1 MAELINS
8 KIFKELSQNDRSFLY
23 RSKSSDGMDN
33 LVFIHQ
39 YTAEEVSNS
48 LSEFNRTYGM
58 VNDGSR
64 IRVEP
69 TTRFS
74 AYFKLKTDILLP
86 KDIRKAEVQPLVDLL
101 SQEARAIFVYIN
113 GKKIPDDIL
122 SIYTTNYGTDIFVP
136 YSYVPS
142 WKGFKVFIEKINLRD
157 KEYVHYYSE
166 NQESES
172 ITLTL
177 KAENDDYFDFDTFD
191 NDKFLIYTDGR
202 LTNEICKS
210 VINKNEKTITLS
222 YNNMVNK
229 EVEIFY
235 NHFITYRKRDND
247 YQTNKVLYF
256 KIDKEFESSIHGVI
270 PKRTL
275 GFYRGGLRLSID
287 EITQEARQIYS
298 YKRDV
303 VESWANSCFF
313 IQDAE
318 EDNNTLYQ
326 SFNSDY
332 YINGMLGNDRL
343 LKAIKGEKT
352 DTIFDNYIDNG
363 VNYDKILTNDGE
375 RYDDILADRYID
387 KLLDTP
393 PDENYQT
400 LTKELIRR
408 NPSLVRNFLKL
419 FAGTTTSYW
428 INRVKNDET
437 PIRVGAKSICPE
449 GKILNIKVYLNRDYI
464 DYNKYTKTDE
474 NGTVVLEFPASLFS
488 EGINFLEISETI
500 QETASNQINYLSYE
514 VGDLLEPDSKDFAA
528 TLPIARDIVDQYTDD
543 VEKHL
548 VIFQMIEGLDGY
560 LYPTDK
566 KIGYIAVDDFVIDQT
581 ESEYRINFKTKPVK
595 NFIVYFRNFSYNGSF
610 RYEKDGEGATDSI
623 VYMYSGSDTNPIPI
637 APVGI
642 PEVYVNNQYYIYG
655 IDYVY
660 STPMDNAAIGGTLI
674 SFLRVLEKNDLV
686 SLTFNGIENKGIINV
701 SNMEYESKYGLLY
714 FSTLEFPFHTDYLD
728 LYIDGK
734 KIFKSDIDIFSDKLI
749 RVRHLEVPFKDLYL
763 QTKFTCDYEDLT
775 FFFDCYK
782 EDEFELLL
790 EKLFIAVDPVYLQY
804 DTKTTHP
811 DQIYEEWEDTV
822 GENNNKDPNP
832 ESEEPVVE
840 RQNLLTAM
848 YMKWIISDDA
858 RSMMLNGH
866 KLGDKVFGYFKL
878 YQFDTSQANQIHID
892 LNKREILGSQNIG
905 LNCNIKPLGYA
916 RRMNMI
922 LEALKKSTD
931 VDLNNIWSL
940 FINDKISNQILPIDF
955 PFEMDLKT
963 GWLAHLEEDVNYFPE
978 NQKIPVI
985 KKTEEVKPEAV
996 ILNTIPDMISFGQN
1010 EDSCLAVQTNGEV
1023 QYEFIPESSE
1033 DFNPN
1038 IIYNEMTKEF
1048 SFSGRQ
1054 VGKGNLVITSS
1065 AEDKEPTKRIIP
1077 VELKEKAY
1085 IVVDRP
1091 VQSTEN
1097 GLVKL
1102 PASHLRHFTGNA
1114 TFSEKLNTI
1123 VSDIYYKPPHN
1134 NDCPTQLVNTIE
1146 VDWNQYKGI
1155 IYKPLNGYECIV
1167 GWEEGDKT
1175 YKFQG
1180 MFQYHNSFFTVNKND
1195 NTAMQS
1201 VIKGPYAF
1209 QEGDLVLAFYEKNQN
1224 NANVLQTRVIR
1235 NNRIASGSSA
1245 YCTVG
1250 GQRIPKL
1257 GISAMWR
1264 GDDGTLEDVGGNTIA
1279 KDLIVIKTGSK
1290 YLNSGISDYTEL
1302 VNEYNT
1308 ALELLDTVH
1317 MKHYESVN
1325 VPYDSNV
1332 EEFKFES
1339 GDDNIASVVDNR
1351 EENRFEITGNAVGKT
1366 NVLITSTDQ
1375 EGDYGF
1381 KSVIPV
1387 TILPLP
1393 DTILEVSEINEIIIT
1408 QEASFNIV
1416 RTNGELEF
1424 TYDET
1429 KLELIREN
1437 NVVKITGLELGEA
1450 EITITARAEN
1460 CYETT
1465 VTINLNI
1472 LPVPLVPFELDVEH
1486 IYCLEE
1492 TIVTINV
1499 DSICDSYD
1507 YELISEEEDLLT
1519 IVKQDKVLTITANK
1533 VGEGELKFTASKALY
1548 ESIELSIP
1556 VRITERASTVID
1568 IEPKFIEMAYPGFD
1582 LPLEVITDA
1591 RNPVVASN
1599 RVDRLT
1605 IEKVDEYNFICHCVS
1620 PGEVEISIT
1629 GRATELK
1636 ETTFVLGL
1644 EVTETPE
1651 ETPLSIETPA
1661 DVIEWDTLEIPFT
1674 TEAETVNITFDNE
1687 NYEEYFTYEVE
1698 YFEKQLGEPELDENE
1713 QPIIPP
1719 SGKIIIT
1726 SIKPAV
1732 INMTLTAKVYS
1743 YLEKSVTVPITI
1755 VERAYTELSTDKE
1768 EFDLHIDWT
1777 DEIRV
1782 TTNAE
1787 EFTFEVQNPEFVEV
1801 TQDDD
1806 DLNLFYLKGKEIGTT
1821 TIVLRALAEGFKE
1834 SLYFVTIHAIEKPQT
1849 ALDIDD
1855 AAIVIGEQEP
1865 FTRQVTS
1872 NAKTITVVISDK
1884 SVADVSISK
1893 AGTEVLNLSVQ
1904 GLVPGDA
1911 VITVSATATKHLP
1924 ASIDIPITVMARTQ
1938 ISLDPASLNI
1948 RIGDKA
1954 ESKLVTDIEDWSTVT
1969 LETFVSQYGSNGADE
1984 EVVSHTLDKENK
1996 KVEVTG
2002 IKPGNSYITFS
2013 AQEEGKVKNS
2023 AMLMVNVMK
2032 RLEKTELVGDKQSL
2046 ELKLDSDSNDD
2057 TLSFDSNADY
2067 VMLDIFVADPELPPT
2082 EGSEEVIDPSAPENG
2097 ENHDTNDN
2105 IFSGIDSI
2113 APEANGQVV
2122 SHNSID
2128 TSDNNN
2134 DIDVGGSNEPDSSA
2148 PIEGENG
2155 EEEPI
2160 EEEKPV
2166 VEIQSINQK
2175 SFKIIP
2181 LKEGECKLTATAI
2194 ALPTD
2199 EIEYQM
2205 TQLTINVTVLP
2216 PDPVIL
2222 PDKDGQIVP
2231 INPGVLP
2238 GEGGESV
2245 DIGPGIDVMPEPEQ
2259 PEEGE
2264 GEPGTDIEN
2273 PDQGEIEPPVD
2284 PGTEEIPPEGEQQ

>member
-1 MAELINS
+1 MTELINS

-33 LVFIHQ
+33 LVFVHQ

-74 AYFKLKTDILLP
+74 AYYKLKTDILLP
-86 KDIRKAEVQPLVDLL
+86 KEFRKAEIQQLVDLL

-113 GKKIPDDIL
+113 GKKIPDNIL
-122 SIYTTNYGTDIFVP
+122 SIYATNYGTDIFVP

-166 NQESES
+166 SQEME
-172 ITLTL
+172 TTVLTL
-177 KAENDDYFDFDTFD
+177 KAETDDYFDFDTFN
-191 NDKFLIYTDGR
+191 NDKFLVYVDGK
-202 LTNEICKS
+202 LTNDTIRS
-210 VINKNEKTITLS
+210 SINKNDKTITIS
-222 YNNMVNK
+222 YSNGVGK
-229 EVEIFY
+229 ELEIFY
-235 NHFITYRKRDND
+235 NHFIVYRKQEDGYKTDKN
-247 YQTNKVLYF
+247 LFF
-256 KIDKEFESSIHGVI
+256 KIDKDYESSIHGVI

-275 GFYRGGLRLSID
+275 GFYRGGIRIPIN
-287 EITQEARQIYS
+287 EITQESRQIYS
-298 YKRDV
+298 FKQDV
-303 VESWANSCFF
+303 VESWNSSCFF

-318 EDNNTLYQ
+318 EDNNEMYL

-332 YINGMLGNDRL
+332 YLNGMLGNDRL
-343 LKAIKGEKT
+343 LQAIKGEET
-352 DTIFDNYIDNG
+352 GTVFDKYIGQG
-363 VNYDKILTNDGE
+363 VDYAKILTNNGE
-375 RYDDILADRYID
+375 RYDDLLADRYID

-428 INRVKNDET
+428 INKVKGDET
-437 PIRVGAKSICPE
+437 PIRIGAKLTCPE
-449 GKILNIKVYLNRDYI
+449 GKVLNIKVYLNRDYI

-474 NGTVVLEFPASLFS
+474 NGTVVLELPASLFE
-488 EGINFLEISETI
+488 EGINFLEINETLN
-500 QETASNQINYLSYE
+500 ETASNQINYLSYE

-528 TLPIARDIVDQYTDD
+528 TLPIARELIDQYTDD

-566 KIGYIAVDDFVIDQT
+566 KIGYVAVDDFVIDQT

-623 VYMYSGSDTNPIPI
+623 IYMYSGSDTNPIPI

-734 KIFKSDIDIFSDKLI
+734 KIFQSDIDIFSDKLI

-775 FFFDCYK
+775 FFFDAYK

-822 GENNNKDPNP
+822 GENTNKDPNP
-832 ESEEPVVE
+832 ESQEPVVE

-922 LEALKKSTD
+922 LEALKQSTD

-978 NQKIPVI
+978 NQKIPVV
-985 KKTEEVKPEAV
+985 KKKEEKTEGKV
-996 ILNTIPDMISFGQN
+996 ILNTIPDNISFGQN
-1010 EDSCLAVQTNGEV
+1010 EDSCLAIQTNGEI

-1038 IIYNEMTKEF
+1038 IEFNENTKEF

-1054 VGKGNLVITSS
+1054 VGKGTLVINSIS
-1065 AEDKEPTKRIIP
+1065 EGKETAKRVIP

-1085 IVVDRP
+1085 MVVERP

-1097 GLVKL
+1097 GMVKL
-1102 PASHLRHFTGNA
+1102 PVSQLQHFTGTA
-1114 TFSEKLNTI
+1114 KFSEKINTI
-1123 VSDIYYKPPHN
+1123 VSDIYYKPVNN
-1134 NDCPTQLVNTIE
+1134 NDCPTQLDNTIV

-1155 IYKPLNGYECIV
+1155 LFKPLNGYECIV
-1167 GWEEGDKT
+1167 GWQENNT
-1175 YKFQG
+1175 YTFQG
-1180 MFQYHNSFFTVNKND
+1180 MFQFHNSFFTVSKED
-1195 NTAMQS
+1195 KTAMQS
-1201 VIKGPYAF
+1201 VIKGAYAY
-1209 QEGDLVLAFYEKNQN
+1209 QEGDLVFAFYVKNKN
-1224 NANVLQTRVIR
+1224 NANVLHTRVIR
-1235 NNRIASGSSA
+1235 NNRVLPESKG

-1250 GQRIPKL
+1250 GKRVPMIGL
-1257 GISAMWR
+1257 SAMWR
-1264 GDDGTLEDVGGNTIA
+1264 GDDGTIADIGGNTIA
-1279 KDLIVIKTGSK
+1279 KDLILIKNESK
-1290 YLNSGISDYTEL
+1290 YLDENISDYTEL
-1302 VNEYNT
+1302 VKEYNN

-1317 MKHYESVN
+1317 MKHYESETVS
-1325 VPYDSNV
+1325 YDSNV
-1332 EEFKFES
+1332 EEFKFS
-1339 GDDNIASVVDNR
+1339 TNVDDIVTVVDNR
-1351 EENRFEITGNAVGKT
+1351 EENKLEITGNKVGKAEI
-1366 NVLITSTDQ
+1366 LITSTDQ

-1381 KSVIPV
+1381 KSIIPV

-1408 QEASFNIV
+1408 QEAQFNIV
-1416 RTNGELEF
+1416 RTNGEIEF

-1429 KLELIREN
+1429 KLELIREG

-1450 EITITARAEN
+1450 SITITAQAEK
-1460 CYETT
+1460 CYPTT
-1465 VTINLNI
+1465 ITINLNI
-1472 LPVPLVPFELDVEH
+1472 LPVPQVPFEIDVEH

-1492 TIVTINV
+1492 SIITINV

-1507 YELISEEEDLLT
+1507 YELITDVDELLT
-1519 IVKQDKVLTITANK
+1519 IVKQDKVLTVTANK
-1533 VGEGELKFTASKALY
+1533 VGYGKLKFTATKHLY
-1548 ESIELSIP
+1548 EDIELTIP
-1556 VRITERASTVID
+1556 IRITERAPTIID
-1568 IEPKFIEMAYPGFD
+1568 IEPHYIEMAYPGYD
-1582 LPLEVITDA
+1582 LPLKVITDA

-1599 RVDRLT
+1599 RVDLLT
-1605 IEKVDEYNFICHCVS
+1605 IEKVDEYNFICHCLI
-1620 PGEVEISIT
+1620 PGEVQISIT

-1636 ETTFVLGL
+1636 ETTFILNL
-1644 EVTETPE
+1644 EVTDTPE
-1651 ETPLSIETPA
+1651 ETPLSVETPA
-1661 DVIEWDTLEIPFT
+1661 DVIEWDDLIIPFV
-1674 TEAETVNITFDNE
+1674 TEAESVSVEFDKE
-1687 NYEEYFTYEVE
+1687 NYEEYFTYDIE

-1713 QPIIPP
+1713 NPIIPP
-1719 SGKIIIT
+1719 SGQIT
-1726 SIKPAV
+1726 LHTLKPLV
-1732 INMTLTAKVYS
+1732 CNMILKAKVYS
-1743 YLEKSVTVPITI
+1743 YLEKSVSVPINI
-1755 VERAYTELSTDKE
+1755 VERAYTELSADRE
-1768 EFDLHIDWT
+1768 ELDIHLDWT

-1787 EFTFEVQNPEFVEV
+1787 EFTFEVQDPEFVEI

-1806 DLNLFYLKGKEIGTT
+1806 DLNLFHLKGKVIGTT
-1821 TIVLRALAEGFKE
+1821 TLVLRAVAEGFKE
-1834 SLYFVTIHAIEKPQT
+1834 SLYFVTINAIEKPQT
-1849 ALDIDD
+1849 TLTIETS
-1855 AAIVIGEQEP
+1855 AIVIGEEELNYKP
-1865 FTRQVTS
+1865 VSS
-1872 NAKTITVVISDK
+1872 NAKTITAVIDNK
-1884 SVADVSISK
+1884 SVAEVSITKPGVAASP
-1893 AGTEVLNLSVQ
+1893 ENPDSLQLSTK
-1904 GLVPGDA
+1904 GLVPGEA
-1911 VITVSATATKHLP
+1911 VITVSAAASKHLP
-1924 ASIDIPITVMARTQ
+1924 ASVDIPVTVMAKTQ
-1938 ISLDPASLNI
+1938 FSLDNTNLNI
-1948 RIGDKA
+1948 KIGEKA
-1954 ESKLVTDIEDWSTVT
+1954 EVKIVTDIEDWSTVT
-1969 LETFVSQYGSNGADE
+1969 FNESYSQYNSIDYNNTEDKI
-1984 EVVSHTLDKENK
+1984 STYTIDKENK
-1996 KVEVTG
+1996 KIEVTG
-2002 IKPGNSYITFS
+2002 LKVGYSYITLS
-2013 AQEEGKVKNS
+2013 AQEEGKVQTNV
-2023 AMLMVNVMK
+2023 MLMVNVS
-2032 RLEKTELVGDKQSL
+2032 RIQEKTELVGDKQIL

-2057 TLSFDSNADY
+2057 TLTFESNAES
-2067 VMLDIFVADPELPPT
+2067 VNLSILTVTVPPT
-2082 EGSEEVIDPSAPENG
+2082 TEEGGSGEITDPSAPETG
-2097 ENHDTNDN
+2097 ENHDTDAH
-2105 IFSGIDSI
+2105 IDSSLDPI
-2113 APEANGQVV
+2113 APETDGEGDTDLGVDSGGDNTNTDVD
-2122 SHNSID
+2122 SSTD
-2128 TSDNNN
+2128 TSA
-2134 DIDVGGSNEPDSSA
+2134 S
-2148 PIEGENG
+2148 
-2155 EEEPI
+2155 
-2160 EEEKPV
+2160 PV
-2166 VEIQSINQK
+2166 VEIQPISQK
-2175 SFKIIP
+2175 EFKIIP
-2181 LKEGECKLTATAI
+2181 LKEGTCQLYASAYATQ
-2194 ALPTD
+2194 TD
-2199 EIEYQM
+2199 TIEYLV
-2205 TQLTINVTVLP
+2205 TTLTIDVNVLP

-2222 PDKDGQIVP
+2222 PSEGGNIVP
-2231 INPGVLP
+2231 INPGTLP
-2238 GEGGESV
+2238 SEGGNSV
-2245 DIGPGIDVMPEPEQ
+2245 DLGPGLDVMPEPE
-2259 PEEGE
+2259 PD
-2264 GEPGTDIEN
+2264 PDVDTEN
-2273 PDQGEIEPPVD
+2273 PDQ
-2284 PGTEEIPPEGEQQ
+2284 TEETPEPGVDESTPEGEQQTE